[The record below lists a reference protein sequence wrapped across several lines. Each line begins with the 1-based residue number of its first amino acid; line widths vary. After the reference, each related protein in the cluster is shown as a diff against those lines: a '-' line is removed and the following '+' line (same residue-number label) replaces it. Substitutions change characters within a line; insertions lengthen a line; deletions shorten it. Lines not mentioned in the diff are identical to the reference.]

1 MRKLQVILCSAVFS
15 TLALTSVS
23 AAWAEGEQSAAQPA
37 PESVAQDTD
46 TVAPESPATEAPA
59 ETATAEQPS
68 DQAVQALANSADPY
82 SVKSFFADFTHFAI
96 GDTVPELYRTK
107 KYAVT
112 QWTVRHLPA
121 PVAESHWTYMGGNY
135 VMIANADG
143 KILQAESGDIY
154 YKH

>member
-1 MRKLQVILCSAVFS
+1 MRKLQVMLCSAVLS
-15 TLALTSVS
+15 TMALGSVS
-23 AAWAEGEQSAAQPA
+23 AAWADDEQNAVQQA
-37 PESVAQDTD
+37 PESVAQQADPA
-46 TVAPESPATEAPA
+46 VQESLTTEAPA

-68 DQAVQALANSADPY
+68 DQAVQAPADPADPY

-96 GDTVPELYRTK
+96 GDTVPDLYRTK
-107 KYAVT
+107 KYEVT

-143 KILQAESGDIY
+143 KILKAESGEIY

>member
-15 TLALTSVS
+15 AMALANVSV
-23 AAWAEGEQSAAQPA
+23 ANAEDEQNAAQQA
-37 PESVAQDTD
+37 PESVAQETD
-46 TVAPESPATEAPA
+46 TAAPESQTTESPA
-59 ETATAEQPS
+59 ETATTEQPA
-68 DQAVQALANSADPY
+68 DPAVQALANSADPY

-107 KYAVT
+107 KYEVT
-112 QWTVRHLPA
+112 QWAVRHLPA

-135 VMIANADG
+135 VMITNADG
-143 KILQAESGDIY
+143 KILKAESGEIY

>member
-15 TLALTSVS
+15 AMALANVSV
-23 AAWAEGEQSAAQPA
+23 ANAEDEQNAAQQA
-37 PESVAQDTD
+37 PESVAQETD
-46 TVAPESPATEAPA
+46 TAAPESQTTESPA
-59 ETATAEQPS
+59 ETATTEQPA
-68 DQAVQALANSADPY
+68 DPAVQALANSADPY

-96 GDTVPELYRTK
+96 GDTVPDLYRTK
-107 KYAVT
+107 KYEVT

-143 KILQAESGDIY
+143 KILKAESGEIY

>member
-15 TLALTSVS
+15 TVALASVS
-23 AAWAEGEQSAAQPA
+23 AAWADDEQNAAQQA
-37 PESVAQDTD
+37 PEAVAQQTD
-46 TVAPESPATEAPA
+46 AAAAASQTTEAQA

-68 DQAVQALANSADPY
+68 DQAQADSADPY

-96 GDTVPELYRTK
+96 GDTVPDLYRTK
-107 KYAVT
+107 KYEVT

-135 VMIANADG
+135 VMIANTDG
-143 KILQAESGDIY
+143 KILKAESGEIY

>member
-1 MRKLQVILCSAVFS
+1 MRKLQVILYSAVFS
-15 TLALTSVS
+15 ALALTSVS
-23 AAWAEGEQSAAQPA
+23 AAYAEYGQGAAQQA
-37 PESVAQDTD
+37 PESVAQETD
-46 TVAPESPATEAPA
+46 TAAPESQAAESPA

-68 DQAVQALANSADPY
+68 DQTAQALADSADPY
-82 SVKSFFADFTHFAI
+82 TVKSFFADFTHFAI

-107 KYAVT
+107 KYEVT

-143 KILQAESGDIY
+143 KILKAESGEIY

>member
-1 MRKLQVILCSAVFS
+1 MRKLQLILCSAVFS
-15 TLALTSVS
+15 AMALANVSV
-23 AAWAEGEQSAAQPA
+23 ANAEDKQNAAQQA
-37 PESVAQDTD
+37 PESVAQETD
-46 TVAPESPATEAPA
+46 TAAPESQTTESPA
-59 ETATAEQPS
+59 ETATTEQPA
-68 DQAVQALANSADPY
+68 DPAVQALANSADPY

-96 GDTVPELYRTK
+96 GDTVPDLYRTK
-107 KYAVT
+107 KYEVT

-143 KILQAESGDIY
+143 KILKAESGEIY